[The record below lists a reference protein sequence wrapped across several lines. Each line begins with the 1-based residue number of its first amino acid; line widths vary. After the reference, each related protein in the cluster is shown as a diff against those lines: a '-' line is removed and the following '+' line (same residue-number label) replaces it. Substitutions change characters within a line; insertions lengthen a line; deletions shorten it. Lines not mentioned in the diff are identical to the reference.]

1 LYTFKFNTIIKR
13 PFESIKLNYSQH
25 GTVDRGIYARSKKKN
40 QYSLWKR
47 NANFPFSPHHPLH
60 PFACYPIYTLLIAVR
75 SAVSTQATGERA
87 LPAGHHI
94 FHSRVGLTALS
105 TRSPDRPPGRLK
117 LTLRFDL
124 GGNRRWAQHTG
135 QTPPESRARVVSPD
149 GPPLPGRR
157 IAVRRGGQR
166 GPTCSRRAR
175 AVTPAWP
182 TPCRG
187 SIERPRRCACCPKR
201 YKYRP
206 LPATGFLPLTLQ
218 TRARQ
223 KSAKPARSPPV
234 PGRNTA

>member
-1 LYTFKFNTIIKR
+1 
-13 PFESIKLNYSQH
+13 LNYSQH
-25 GTVDRGIYARSKKKN
+25 GTVDRGIYARSKKN

-149 GPPLPGRR
+149 GPPPAGASHRR
-157 IAVRRGGQR
+157 
-166 GPTCSRRAR
+166 PTWRTAR
-175 AVTPAWP
+175 AHVLPP
-182 TPCRG
+182 G
-187 SIERPRRCACCPKR
+187 SGSDARVGHAMPGLDRAAP
-201 YKYRP
+201 P
-206 LPATGFLPLTLQ
+206 LCMLPQAL
-218 TRARQ
+218 
-223 KSAKPARSPPV
+223 
-234 PGRNTA
+234 